1 VIAGLI
7 ALVLILGWAS
17 TRSTPEHNLTAA
29 IAATTTVE
37 TTPSST
43 TTTSTTAAAR
53 PTTTPTTRAPTA
65 TPSPTGISNGFST
78 NTEHPPAADV
88 VVSGCAFDR
97 ARQMATAYLTITN
110 HSSKRSHYEVAAV
123 FNDPNHVQ
131 VGSGYGF
138 ATNIDPGQIA
148 KTDAAGF
155 PSGDPP
161 SVACVIKE
169 VNRFSA
175 VG

>member
-1 VIAGLI
+1 
-7 ALVLILGWAS
+7 
-17 TRSTPEHNLTAA
+17 
-29 IAATTTVE
+29 
-37 TTPSST
+37 
-43 TTTSTTAAAR
+43 
-53 PTTTPTTRAPTA
+53 
-65 TPSPTGISNGFST
+65 
-78 NTEHPPAADV
+78 

-97 ARQMATAYLTITN
+97 ARRIATAQLTITN

-138 ATNIDPGQIA
+138 ATNVDPGQIA